1 MELRRP
7 LNGALA
13 GAAAAAAWAAQQPLD
28 KRVFG
33 SRYDDVELLG
43 KLVTRGPGWPAA
55 GLGLHV
61 ANGAM
66 FGAVYALAR
75 PLVPGPPVV
84 AGVAA
89 AMAEH
94 LGFWPLGVLVDRYH
108 PARKDLEPLQ
118 NNRRAFAQA
127 TWRHLLFGIVL
138 SELERR
144 LNDETAVRA
153 ARAGAGL
160 LERPRQHRAR
170 VRGRDRGLDS
180 ASPAGVAQLVEQ
192 RSCKAQAVGSI
203 PTSGS

>member
-13 GAAAAAAWAAQQPLD
+13 GAAAAAAWAVQQPLD

-43 KLVTRGPGWPAA
+43 KLVTRGPAWPAA

-75 PLVPGPPVV
+75 PLVPGPALL

-89 AMAEH
+89 GLAEH
-94 LGFWPLGVLVDRYH
+94 VGFWPLGVLVDRHH
-108 PARKDLEPLQ
+108 PARAELETLGG
-118 NNRRAFAQA
+118 NRRAFAQA
-127 TWRHLLFGIVL
+127 TWRHLLFGVVL
-138 SELERR
+138 AELERR
-144 LNDETAVRA
+144 LNDKAEFEP
-153 ARAGAGL
+153 
-160 LERPRQHRAR
+160 LERVP
-170 VRGRDRGLDS
+170 
-180 ASPAGVAQLVEQ
+180 ASSNGHGNIEQ
-192 RSCKAQAVGSI
+192 AAVGASE
-203 PTSGS
+203 S